1 MNSEVVDSMTQNY
14 SKEELVELSNVI
26 IRKLK
31 INTIKRAF
39 LMIGIIIG
47 IIGIVG
53 AARLLGI
60 DPETMDIIAYAATI
74 AVSVVLGVTVPRFM
88 VSFFSIKVAK
98 NALAKFQEGQFDSD
112 YYYEQYLV
120 SAMEVAGIKDK

>member
-88 VSFFSIKVAK
+88 VSFFSIGVAK
-98 NALAKFQEGQFDSD
+98 NALAKF
-112 YYYEQYLV
+112 
-120 SAMEVAGIKDK
+120 

>member
-1 MNSEVVDSMTQNY
+1 
-14 SKEELVELSNVI
+14 
-26 IRKLK
+26 
-31 INTIKRAF
+31 
-39 LMIGIIIG
+39 MIGIIIG